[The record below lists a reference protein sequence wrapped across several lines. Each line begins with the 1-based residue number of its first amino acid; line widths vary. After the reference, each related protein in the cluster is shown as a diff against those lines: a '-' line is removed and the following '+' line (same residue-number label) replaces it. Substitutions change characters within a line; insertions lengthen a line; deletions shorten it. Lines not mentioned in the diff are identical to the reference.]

1 MEMKSDKLHKCLKH
15 TFILLVI
22 IVFAYFLL
30 GELFLPSDN
39 EINNINICSEYK
51 GQWEHITADGKKEKI
66 NIPGKCRAARNETVV
81 FQTTLPKKIDGIQY
95 LCFRSAKQD
104 MNFYIDGIKRLQYS
118 TRDKRAFGKL
128 SPAAYIF
135 LKVKES
141 DADKTL
147 RIETRTDSAYSG
159 IMYRVYYG
167 NQLGIWSLFCKKYGL
182 ELIVAFITL
191 LLSMIAIVG
200 SMAARICYHKKIAL
214 EYLGWGILF
223 AAVWLIT
230 NSAFRQLIFKNL
242 SVINDIT
249 FLMIMLLALPFLM
262 YMDEIQNRRYIKV
275 YRGLECII
283 TINFFVC
290 SAMHIFEIY
299 DFTDTI
305 TYVSAFCIL
314 SIIVMIATII
324 LDIIKGY
331 VREYIFVATG
341 MFVVCI
347 AAFIQII
354 IYFQKINI
362 FNGIILSIGLI
373 VLLLFSTLSTIYE
386 IVDMDRKKQQ
396 AIMAS
401 EAKGRFLANISHEIR
416 TPIHA
421 VLGMDEMILR
431 ESREDNIKEYAMDIQ
446 NAGQTLLSL
455 INDILDISKIES
467 GKLEIIPVDYDFS
480 SLIHDVMNM
489 MQMKAKDKDL
499 LFLLNVD
506 EKIPSRMLGDDVRI
520 RQVLVNIINNA
531 IKYTEHGSVTL
542 DVKADIEGDM
552 AAVTFSVEDTGI
564 GIKKEDMQ
572 KLFAEFER
580 IEEEKNRKIE
590 GTGLGMSI
598 TIQLL
603 QMMGSRLMVDSEYG
617 KGSRFSFTL
626 MQKIVNSEPVGTL
639 GKRIKNREKYS
650 YHVMFTAPDAKI
662 LIVDDNAVNRKVFV
676 SLLKSTKM
684 QVDEAAGGEQCLE
697 FVREKKYDIIFM
709 DHMMPEL
716 DGIQTLH
723 KMREWDEYPCRDTP
737 VIALTANAVSG
748 ARDMYM
754 KEGFKGFLSKP
765 VRPQKME
772 KLIMEMLPDD
782 KVIYQEED
790 NIQNDDKVKVQSG
803 ISYTDT
809 DISDA
814 EELPELD
821 GIDWKYAK
829 IYCRDNEVLL
839 DTVNQFYKMIESDS
853 EALQKMYEA
862 LDEGASTS
870 ESGGMEE
877 RFKDYRIRVHAMKNS
892 AAMIGAVPVSGV
904 ARMLEY
910 AARDKRIEP
919 IKNITLYFL
928 EQWDSLK
935 EILKPVI
942 KEDEK
947 ASKKFDFDVI
957 KDILNIL
964 KNAIKEL
971 DVDTAD
977 EIVKQL
983 ESFEYPYEIMK
994 EAVKNISLAVV
1005 DLDEEKTLSWCEKL
1019 EGYCSDAGV
1028 SASE

>member
-1 MEMKSDKLHKCLKH
+1 MEMRSDKLHKCLKH

-51 GQWEHITADGKKEKI
+51 GQWEHIAADGKKEKI

-81 FQTTLPKKIDGIQY
+81 FQTILPKKIDGTQY

-104 MNFYIDGIKRLQYS
+104 MNFYIDGIRRLQYS

-141 DADKTL
+141 DAGKTL

-167 NQLGIWSLFCKKYGL
+167 NQLGIWSFFCKKYGL

-191 LLSMIAIVG
+191 LLSVIAIAG

-283 TINFFVC
+283 TINFLVC

-305 TYVSAFCIL
+305 AYVSAFCIL

-324 LDIIKGY
+324 LDVIKGY
-331 VREYIFVATG
+331 VREYIFVAAG

-354 IYFQKINI
+354 IYFQKINM

-401 EAKGRFLANISHEIR
+401 EAKGRFLANMSHEIR

-499 LFLLNVD
+499 LFLINVD
-506 EKIPSRMLGDDVRI
+506 EKIPSRMVGDDVRI

-564 GIKKEDMQ
+564 GIKEEDMQ

-603 QMMGSRLMVDSEYG
+603 QMMGSRLMVESEYG

-626 MQKIVNSEPVGTL
+626 MQKIVNSEPVGML
-639 GKRIKNREKYS
+639 GKRIKNREEYS

-684 QVDEAAGGEQCLE
+684 QVDEAASGEQCLE

-709 DHMMPEL
+709 DHMMPEI

-748 ARDMYM
+748 AREMYLS
-754 KEGFKGFLSKP
+754 EGFKGFLSKP

-772 KLIMEMLPDD
+772 KLIMEMLPED
-782 KVIYQEED
+782 KVIYETEQTLK
-790 NIQNDDKVKVQSG
+790 NADDGV
-803 ISYTDT
+803 ISYEDT
-809 DISDA
+809 TASD
-814 EELPELD
+814 EEALPELE
-821 GIDWKYAK
+821 GIDWRHAK
-829 IYCRDNEVLL
+829 IYCRDNEILL
-839 DTVNQFYKMIESDS
+839 DTVNQFYKMIGD
-853 EALQKMYEA
+853 EAKELQKYYDS
-862 LDEGASTS
+862 LIQNDRVSDENET
-870 ESGGMEE
+870 EK
-877 RFKDYRIRVHAMKNS
+877 RFKEYRIKVHSMKNS
-892 AAMIGAVPVSGV
+892 AAMIGAIPVSGV

-910 AARDKRIEP
+910 AARNKRIEP
-919 IKNITLYFL
+919 IKNITPYFL
-928 EQWDSLK
+928 EEWNDLK

-942 KEDEK
+942 RTSETGLEGLN
-947 ASKKFDFDVI
+947 ADVL
-957 KDILNIL
+957 KDILNVL
-964 KNAIKEL
+964 KNAIKEM

-977 EIVKQL
+977 EAVKKMEL
-983 ESFEYPYEIMK
+983 FEYPNEAMK
-994 EAVKNISLAVV
+994 EAVNGISLAVT
-1005 DLDEEKTLSWCEKL
+1005 DLDEDKTLLWCEKL
-1019 EGYCSDAGV
+1019 ENEAEKIGGTL
-1028 SASE
+1028 